1 LKEEV
6 GLFMSFLLPAF
17 KWVLYSSATA
27 GILAIVIILL
37 KLLIGNK
44 LNVKW
49 HYWVWFLV
57 ILRLLVPY
65 APESSFSALNL
76 LGFFSDVFH
85 KVVIAEPINHINDT
99 VLKHINNDNQPNL
112 DNSVNENT
120 FPDSSGLSN
129 SNSTSDFYLQLIC
142 AVWLAGVAIL
152 GFFTLVKGRR
162 FIGQLKNY
170 KACTDDNILKLIASC
185 QSCLGLSGNII
196 VLETDNH
203 KTPSVSGFL
212 RPKLLLP
219 AGIGIR
225 LTNDELKY
233 VVLHELAHLKRK
245 DTALNFLIGIIQIIH
260 WFNPVLWYA
269 FSCWRE
275 DSEMVCDA
283 YVLSRI
289 GAGHANDYGQVIIKL
304 LEGCSLKNVY
314 GAIGLL
320 GGKSQI
326 KRRITMISL
335 FNKHTYKW
343 SVLSIAI
350 IIVLGAVLL
359 TNAKAMEDKDTIVQS
374 STFLQ
379 DVDKDIADSF
389 HLSLADLKKVDE
401 QPMIDR
407 QEEDQYAST
416 MLRAHAQ
423 VMENQGYGDIYPN
436 IYLQQ
441 DGKNGYIFQKKAD
454 GTNYLYTIADNQGWA
469 IVKTE
474 SVQGKKIAHTR
485 TEEDD
490 KIYSPLSEAQLQKY
504 LAENSISPLAVQNIG
519 KYTVVL
525 YKIDR
530 EAKSDQEKEH
540 IPENIKIL
548 IETRLLSSDQD
559 ENIFNCGGGS
569 GDDNSDITPVSI
581 GCSGHESVRGYIG
594 FSKVIIND
602 LNMLKDAY
610 AVKCCYENNITT
622 TTLVDNHNAFI
633 IPFTHKKAKLSNVI
647 ITDKDGKVLFDQ
659 NEWAKD
665 H

>member
-1 LKEEV
+1 
-6 GLFMSFLLPAF
+6 MSFLLPAF
-17 KWVLYSSATA
+17 KWVLYSSAMA

-49 HYWVWFLV
+49 HYWVWLLV
-57 ILRLLVPY
+57 IFRLLVPY

-76 LGFFSDVFH
+76 LRLFSDVFP
-85 KVVIAEPINHINDT
+85 KIVITEPINHINDT
-99 VLKHINNDNQPNL
+99 VLRHINNDNQPALSN
-112 DNSVNENT
+112 NVNETT
-120 FPDSSGLSN
+120 FPDSSGLPN
-129 SNSTSDFYLQLIC
+129 SNSTSDFYLQLLC

-162 FIGQLKNY
+162 FLGQLKNY
-170 KACTDDNILKLIASC
+170 RACTDDNILKLIASC

-196 VLETDNH
+196 VLETDNY
-203 KTPSVSGFL
+203 KTPFVSGFI

-219 AGIGIR
+219 AGMGNR

-245 DTALNFLIGIIQIIH
+245 DTVINYLIGIIQIIH

-275 DSEMVCDA
+275 DSKIACDA
-283 YVLSRI
+283 YVLYRI
-289 GAGHANDYGQVIIKL
+289 GAGHAHDYGQVIIKM
-304 LEGCSLKNVY
+304 LESCSLKNVY
-314 GAIGLL
+314 GVIGLL

-326 KRRITMISL
+326 KRRIKMISL

-343 SVLSIAI
+343 SVLSITL

-374 STFLQ
+374 DTFLQ

-389 HLSLADLKKVDE
+389 HLSLVDLKKVNKEPKKSSIQTSSD
-401 QPMIDR
+401 Q
-407 QEEDQYAST
+407 QEDQYTST

-423 VMENQGYGDIYPN
+423 VMENQGYGDVYPN

-454 GTNYLYTIADNQGWA
+454 GTNYLHTIAYNQGWA

-504 LAENSISPLAVQNIG
+504 LAENSISPLVVQNIG

-530 EAKSDQEKEH
+530 EAKSDHDH
-540 IPENIKIL
+540 IPENIKTL
-548 IETRLLSSDQD
+548 IERKLLSADQD
-559 ENIFNCGGGS
+559 GNIINCGGGCS
-569 GDDNSDITPVSI
+569 DDNSDITPVST
-581 GCSGHESVRGYIG
+581 GCSGHDSVRGYIG

-602 LNMLKDAY
+602 PNILKDAY

-633 IPFTHKKAKLSNVI
+633 IPYPHKKAKLSNVI
-647 ITDKDGKVLFDQ
+647 IANKDGKILFDQ
-659 NEWAKD
+659 NQWQKD